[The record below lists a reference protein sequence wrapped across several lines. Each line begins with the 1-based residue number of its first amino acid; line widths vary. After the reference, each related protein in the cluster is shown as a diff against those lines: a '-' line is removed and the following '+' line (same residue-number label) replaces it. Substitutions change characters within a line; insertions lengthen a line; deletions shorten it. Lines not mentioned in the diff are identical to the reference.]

1 MEEFKVGSKVIVS
14 SRNYNDKIRTVENIT
29 PKGMIKVDGILYN
42 ASGSERSSDVWNVGR
57 IRLATDEMIKKI
69 NEDNFIKNTI
79 RAMRNIENLS
89 FKKAEAIYKII
100 KDKED

>member
-14 SRNYNDKIRTVENIT
+14 SRNYNDKIRTVEKIT

-89 FKKAEAIYKII
+89 FEKAEAIYKII
-100 KDKED
+100 KNKED